1 MQAKAKR
8 SCLTQHRPFWLML
21 RFIKHTFTESVFYSH
36 KLNLLGSSA
45 LIVIYKNGLTSKMM
59 QHIASKSKHP
69 ATVFLNLNEISKP
82 RCKIRW
88 FNQKNEIKRCGHGTL
103 AAAKCLIN
111 HFNYCP
117 KVFVSSSDEL
127 FNINI
132 KRQKAHLKLQT
143 LSFYKTNYTKDLTT
157 LFSLPIKATYSS
169 ANKNGYT
176 VLLFDSKED
185 LENLQVDFN
194 GLAKAHNNAVI
205 ALSMLSFNNEKAVA
219 HFRYFAPQ
227 FGVNEDAATGSAV
240 SVIAPITFRLTG
252 LNKVKL
258 LQKSSNGALLQ
269 FIYNNAHVEVS

>member
-143 LSFYKTNYTKDLTT
+143 LSLYKTNYTKELTA
-157 LFSLPIKATYSS
+157 LFSLPIKATYCS
-169 ANKNGYT
+169 ANKNSYT

-185 LENLQVDFN
+185 LDNFSHESRFNEQHSRIEMHLVSKCDQSVVINNQRVDFIKGESIHTEN
-194 GLAKAHNNAVI
+194 SHKYTLESFKQLAGQANLN
-205 ALSMLSFNNEKAVA
+205 LERTWQDDSN
-219 HFRYFAPQ
+219 YFALCLLRPQ
-227 FGVNEDAATGSAV
+227 
-240 SVIAPITFRLTG
+240 
-252 LNKVKL
+252 
-258 LQKSSNGALLQ
+258 
-269 FIYNNAHVEVS
+269 

>member
-8 SCLTQHRPFWLML
+8 SYLTQHSRFWLML

-36 KLNLLGSSA
+36 KHNLLGSSA
-45 LIVIYKNGLTSKMM
+45 LIVIYQNGLTSKMM
-59 QHIASKSKHP
+59 QLIASKSKHP
-69 ATVFLNLNEISKP
+69 ATVFLNLNEITKP

-88 FNQKNEIKRCGHGTL
+88 FNQTNEIKRCGHGSL
-103 AAAKCLIN
+103 AAAKCLTS

-117 KVFVSSSDEL
+117 KVFVSSSDEE

-143 LSFYKTNYTKDLTT
+143 LRMYKTNYEKELAA

-169 ANKNGYT
+169 AIKNGYT
-176 VLLFDSKED
+176 ILLFDSKEN
-185 LENLQVDFN
+185 LESLQVDCDS
-194 GLAKAHNNAVI
+194 LAKAHNNAVI
-205 ALSMLSFNNEKAVA
+205 ALCIPRYSSEKAVA

-240 SVIAPITFRLTG
+240 SVIAPILFKLTG
-252 LNKVKL
+252 LNKVQL
-258 LQKSSNGALLQ
+258 EQKSSNGALLE
-269 FIYNNAHVEVS
+269 FVYNHGHVEVS